1 MNSDAVTRAGY
12 AETLGGKKIVCRKQ
26 VSNPEGGKMKIDID
40 RLTEAELIELNN
52 KVVARLR
59 FLAQMRTHAQ
69 MLQFNIGDRVS
80 FQPQDR
86 PLVTGMLTR
95 YNRKSVTVI
104 TDSGQQWNVAPGLL
118 RKAESEI
125 NSRGEEA
132 NVIQLHKK

>member
-12 AETLGGKKIVCRKQ
+12 AETLGGKKIVWRKQ

-59 FLAQMRTHAQ
+59 FLAQMRAHAQ
-69 MLQFNIGDRVS
+69 MLQFNIGERVS
-80 FQPQDR
+80 FQPQDQ

-104 TDSGQQWNVAPGLL
+104 TDSGERWNIAPSLL

-125 NSRGEEA
+125 NPRGEEA